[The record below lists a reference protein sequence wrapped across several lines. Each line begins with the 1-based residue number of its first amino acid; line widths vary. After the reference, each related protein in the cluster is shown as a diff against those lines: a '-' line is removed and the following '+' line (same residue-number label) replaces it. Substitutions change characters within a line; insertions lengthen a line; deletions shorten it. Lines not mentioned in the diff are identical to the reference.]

1 MLYENLLNNQFN
13 MSSPEKSETLA
24 GHPPAV
30 KAGGMRIVQDKSHLK
45 KKTETPV
52 PQPEEEV
59 LKVSNS
65 PPKVSDLMSGA
76 TSKISSDFPVAA
88 VQAFHAKPIPTV
100 DSRNSHKPTVIHQP
114 KK

>member
-1 MLYENLLNNQFN
+1 

-24 GHPPAV
+24 AHPPAV

-45 KKTETPV
+45 KKNETPV
-52 PQPEEEV
+52 PKPEDGDA

-65 PPKVSDLMSGA
+65 PPKHVELMSGA
-76 TSKISSDFPVAA
+76 TPNTRADFPQAA
-88 VQAFHAKPIPTV
+88 VDSFHVKPLPTV
-100 DSRNSHKPTVIHQP
+100 NNRGSNKPTVIQQP